1 MLLKKRLGAAL
12 LSLCLILGL
21 HVPAYAGEA
30 EDTLQTGETDL
41 SETRAFP
48 EASELPEVFEAP
60 EPEVLSAAEAFEEA
74 SGSLTFDFSD
84 AGVLTINGTGPPD
97 LSGWKGNGN
106 DVRSVIIRSGIT
118 SIPEN
123 AFRDFPLLA
132 SADIAGT
139 VQSIGSNAFYECEK
153 LERITIRPGVQSIG
167 SCAFYRCLA
176 LTDIY
181 LPSSIRSLGAS
192 AFYSCGSMTS
202 VNIPDGVE
210 DLPDRVFAGCNR
222 LTSIHIPDSVKSVG
236 ASAFD
241 GCSALEEVRLP
252 EGLANIAATTFRSCK
267 ALSSICFPTGLT
279 FIGNNAFQESGLT
292 SVTVPGGLSVGD
304 GVFQDCLRLKT
315 AELAGPPA
323 SLGMSLF
330 YRCLALTSVSLPEGL
345 TSIPDYA
352 FYLCESLDS
361 VHIPDSVTHVGGG
374 AFEGCRKLAELR
386 LPAGL
391 TSISNKAFSSCG
403 LISLSLP
410 EGLASIGD
418 EAFRACSG
426 LRELDL
432 PESLTA
438 LGNGAFWGCLRL
450 TWASLPTGIGKSVP
464 ENLFSGCSSL
474 TAVFIPGTV
483 QQVLPNAFENCGSL
497 RTVLFGGSEEAWTY
511 YVTIDP
517 QNNDALENANVYFQG
532 QFPTL
537 YTVTVSGSEATVT
550 GAGRYPAGTQ
560 VSLAVRNP
568 YMGTEQTFDHWELED
583 VSLPDP
589 SVENVSFTM
598 PAGDVSAVV
607 IWRESLFAVQVSG
620 SYAEH
625 SGEGNYPAGAAVTLH
640 AGERPGYCFTAW
652 TVSGVTLGDRFDPD
666 PSFTMPAN
674 RVTAEANWQMLG
686 YSLFVRG
693 SYASN
698 SGQGTF
704 PLGRAV
710 TLRAGTR
717 PGYVFDGW
725 AVEGA
730 ALSPD
735 QLAAPELT
743 FLMPA
748 NDVTATVRWRASASI
763 QSQDGDRTVAAVSLD
778 FLESLTASGKAPQV
792 LAAPETG
799 GALSGQVNVSTGEIT
814 FQGSLTSGRLFF
826 LEPETYIPLARPA
839 VLK

>member
-1 MLLKKRLGAAL
+1 
-12 LSLCLILGL
+12 
-21 HVPAYAGEA
+21 
-30 EDTLQTGETDL
+30 
-41 SETRAFP
+41 
-48 EASELPEVFEAP
+48 
-60 EPEVLSAAEAFEEA
+60 
-74 SGSLTFDFSD
+74 
-84 AGVLTINGTGPPD
+84 
-97 LSGWKGNGN
+97 
-106 DVRSVIIRSGIT
+106 
-118 SIPEN
+118 
-123 AFRDFPLLA
+123 
-132 SADIAGT
+132 
-139 VQSIGSNAFYECEK
+139 
-153 LERITIRPGVQSIG
+153 
-167 SCAFYRCLA
+167 
-176 LTDIY
+176 
-181 LPSSIRSLGAS
+181 
-192 AFYSCGSMTS
+192 
-202 VNIPDGVE
+202 
-210 DLPDRVFAGCNR
+210 
-222 LTSIHIPDSVKSVG
+222 
-236 ASAFD
+236 
-241 GCSALEEVRLP
+241 
-252 EGLANIAATTFRSCK
+252 
-267 ALSSICFPTGLT
+267 
-279 FIGNNAFQESGLT
+279 
-292 SVTVPGGLSVGD
+292 
-304 GVFQDCLRLKT
+304 
-315 AELAGPPA
+315 
-323 SLGMSLF
+323 
-330 YRCLALTSVSLPEGL
+330 
-345 TSIPDYA
+345 
-352 FYLCESLDS
+352 
-361 VHIPDSVTHVGGG
+361 
-374 AFEGCRKLAELR
+374 
-386 LPAGL
+386 
-391 TSISNKAFSSCG
+391 
-403 LISLSLP
+403 
-410 EGLASIGD
+410 
-418 EAFRACSG
+418 
-426 LRELDL
+426 
-432 PESLTA
+432 
-438 LGNGAFWGCLRL
+438 
-450 TWASLPTGIGKSVP
+450 
-464 ENLFSGCSSL
+464 
-474 TAVFIPGTV
+474 
-483 QQVLPNAFENCGSL
+483 
-497 RTVLFGGSEEAWTY
+497 
-511 YVTIDP
+511 
-517 QNNDALENANVYFQG
+517 
-532 QFPTL
+532 
-537 YTVTVSGSEATVT
+537 
-550 GAGRYPAGTQ
+550 
-560 VSLAVRNP
+560 
-568 YMGTEQTFDHWELED
+568 MGTEQTFDHWELED